1 MSTFLGDVSPVV
13 VRSAAA
19 QVADQ
24 IVAAIR
30 DERLKTNDRLPAERE
45 LAQSFRVSRP
55 TVREAL
61 AALEL
66 AGIVRSF
73 KGKGTIVIANPH
85 HIATWGVEILPP
97 QIFEARLVIEP
108 QLAVLAAEKRYP
120 DDLAE
125 LRSCL
130 KALEDEHA
138 MNGSYTTDFPV
149 HRAIAQAARNPL
161 LQRALEEALSH
172 SSTPLWDEL
181 SDRAFG
187 SSAKAVEDHLDDIRH
202 VVDFIEHG
210 KAREAGERWRAHLLF
225 FRDEMLGKPRHP

>member
-1 MSTFLGDVSPVV
+1 VNAFLGDVTPVV

-30 DERLKTNDRLPAERE
+30 EERLKPDDRLPAERD
-45 LAQSFRVSRP
+45 LAQRFGVSRP
-55 TVREAL
+55 TIREAL

-66 AGIVRSF
+66 AGIVRSY
-73 KGKGTIVIANPH
+73 KGKGTIVIANAP

-97 QIFEARLVIEP
+97 QVFEARITIEP
-108 QLAVLAAEKRYP
+108 QLAALAAEKRYAE
-120 DDLAE
+120 DVAE
-125 LRSCL
+125 LHAAL

-138 MNGSYTTDFPV
+138 ATGTYKTDFAV
-149 HRAIAQAARNPL
+149 HRAIARAARNPL
-161 LQRALEEALSH
+161 LQRALEESLSH
-172 SSTPLWDEL
+172 SSTPLWEEL

-187 SSAKAVEDHLDDIRH
+187 PSKTIEDHLDDIRH
-202 VVDFIEHG
+202 VVGFIENG
-210 KAREAGERWRAHLLF
+210 KAREAAERWRAHLLF